1 MSGGVGNQNSL
12 EQYFKIKVQPWGSG
26 ENDCLS
32 RVAKTVMNN
41 SGKSEETKLWKNV
54 EEKYL
59 EIQDYNNKISEGSI
73 ENADIVR
80 DGQEI
85 LVPLEDAIAGITQEF
100 NSVTSKYSFQK
111 NVVQS
116 YTTALVTANSDV
128 DASYSAMCNLER
140 ELNSAPPKGSIEYDN
155 WYQHNLSK
163 IRELNEARTKYET
176 SLKTQKLQQDL
187 LEGALEELNAA
198 EQKIMQ
204 LKQDLAEYTD
214 RKNDTQDQIDSDL
227 ARVTGYIDE
236 MQGELETTQKQ
247 LDELYLQIENLTNE
261 DDNLSSI
268 KDDAEGA
275 IMAAGTAQ
283 ANAENLGYKYDEN
296 GNLISPEKLNLQ
308 NENETQPENAGD
320 DNSQGFPKDDN
331 VNTNPNVDTNTMTE
345 TNDEDVQQQELA
357 QITQLSEFI
366 DTNTNIPE
374 DYSILGININ
384 DSTIEAL
391 NSQWSWGAQDG
402 TLLGD
407 YELSGREDVMDKL
420 NFANKLANAQ
430 LRLEAVYNTLNT
442 STFSEVAKRSQFYD
456 EDVIDNVIDLY
467 ENGGLYHYQFD
478 FNNTDLDEY
487 IVIIEAAEKLAELAT
502 PTPSQAN

>member
-41 SGKSEETKLWKNV
+41 SGESEETKLWKNV

-59 EIQDYNNKISEGSI
+59 EIQDYNNKINEGSI

-85 LVPLEDAIAGITQEF
+85 LVPLEDAIAGITREF

-187 LEGALEELNAA
+187 LEGALEELNA
-198 EQKIMQ
+198 E
-204 LKQDLAEYTD
+204 
-214 RKNDTQDQIDSDL
+214 
-227 ARVTGYIDE
+227 
-236 MQGELETTQKQ
+236 
-247 LDELYLQIENLTNE
+247 
-261 DDNLSSI
+261 
-268 KDDAEGA
+268 DDAEGA

-320 DNSQGFPKDDN
+320 DNSQGSPKDDN
-331 VNTNPNVDTNTMTE
+331 VNTNPNVDTKTMTE

-407 YELSGREDVMDKL
+407 YELSGREDVMNKL

-456 EDVIDNVIDLY
+456 EDVINNVIDLY